1 MRTNVLVKKKEKQEK
16 EKMVKFRMSKARLS
30 NALKAV
36 QSVVPSKST
45 TPILSNVKIDV
56 KKNEDGSGKISFM
69 ATDLDLTLICDDMC
83 DVECEG
89 STTLPVKLFAPAV
102 SKVADGLVEVSVDE
116 SERASIVAGS
126 ASFRVNGIP
135 ADGFPELKGADNVL
149 TCTVK
154 QNALASML
162 KMVVFATS
170 IDGTRRTL
178 CWTLMAFSEGKVS
191 FVATDGRRLATYETA
206 LSYEGEDTQI
216 IVPAKTVSELLRSL
230 NGDADCKI
238 VTNGKN
244 MVEFDMGSVRLI
256 SKLIDD
262 AYPNYKQVIPE
273 TRKHEIEVDRQ
284 MLYDALDRVSLFSDE
299 ATKSCKL
306 TFSDAG
312 VLHLSSNSDGM
323 GEGADSVPIK
333 YSGEEIEIIF
343 NPHYIIDILKPMVDD
358 TVVIKIE
365 DGHSQAIFKSS
376 ENSICVLMPLRIQ

>member
-1 MRTNVLVKKKEKQEK
+1 
-16 EKMVKFRMSKARLS
+16 MSKARLS

-36 QSVVPSKST
+36 QSVVPGKST

-56 KKNEDGSGKISFM
+56 VKNEDGSGKISFT
-69 ATDLDLTLICDDMC
+69 ATDLDLTLICDDIC
-83 DVECEG
+83 DVEVEG

-102 SKVADGLVEVSVDE
+102 SKLADGIVEVSVDE
-116 SERASIVAGS
+116 KEMASIVAGS
-126 ASFRVNGIP
+126 ASFRVNGLS
-135 ADGFPELKGADNVL
+135 AEMFPEVKDSDKALS
-149 TCTVK
+149 CTIK

-178 CWTLMAFSEGKVS
+178 CGTLMSFSEGKVS
-191 FVATDGRRLATYETA
+191 FVATDGRRLATYETPLA
-206 LSYEGEDTQI
+206 YEGGDAQI

-230 NGDADCKI
+230 NGDEDCKI

-273 TRKHEIEVDRQ
+273 SRKYEIEIDRQ

-306 TFSDAG
+306 AFSDAG
-312 VLHLSSNSDGM
+312 VLHVTSSSDGM

-333 YSGEEIEIIF
+333 YSGEKIEIIF

-358 TVVIKIE
+358 TVVVKLD
-365 DGHSQAIFKSS
+365 DGHSAAVFKSS
-376 ENSICVLMPLRIQ
+376 ENSICVLMPLRVQ